1 MDPAAALANRIL
13 EGEDWARQRLA
24 EHAGR
29 SFSVTV
35 GPLGAAMRIDAAGR
49 LATVSPRDVAPDVA
63 LEISPF
69 ALPALLVD
77 PTRWG
82 KLVAVTGDAGFA
94 AALEDLAQTIPW
106 FVERLFA
113 RLFGPIA
120 GQRAADAG
128 RSLLG
133 FPEYALERIGASVA
147 SYARDEAQ
155 VAAHPAAFRR
165 FADDTAALAA
175 RVETL
180 AERVDALA
188 TRLPDTLHA
197 VR

>member
-24 EHAGR
+24 EHAGHTFR
-29 SFSVTV
+29 VTV
-35 GPLGAAMRIDAAGR
+35 GPLGAAMSVDSAGR
-49 LATVSPRDVAPDVA
+49 LATVAARDGAADVT

-69 ALPALLVD
+69 ALPRLLAS
-77 PTRWG
+77 PARWSE
-82 KLVAVTGDAGFA
+82 LVAVTGDAALA
-94 AALEDLAQTIPW
+94 ATLAELAQTIPW
-106 FVERLFA
+106 FVERLFE
-113 RLFGPIA
+113 RLFGPIV

-128 RSLLG
+128 RRLLG
-133 FPEYALERIGASVA
+133 FPEYAIERIGASVA

-155 VAAHPAAFRR
+155 LAAHPDAFRR

-175 RVETL
+175 R
-180 AERVDALA
+180 ADALA
-188 TRLPDTLHA
+188 ARLDAAAARMGNTLQA